1 MIYQRFGL
9 NDLTEDEMNRI
20 KAVDDALLYHEF
32 VESMGEPPV
41 QAEPP
46 DVMVKH
52 DFSQRDIASVKE
64 EFLYTFR
71 NLAEIEKG

>member
-1 MIYQRFGL
+1 
-9 NDLTEDEMNRI
+9 
-20 KAVDDALLYHEF
+20 VDDALLYHEF